1 MKETKEMLT
10 KAIEEQATDPYPNQT
25 VVDGLRKAA
34 DYLEANPGLPYFG
47 EQSIRMWLYDKEEL
61 RAVAKELG
69 SFKKE
74 ADDHFFRLIS
84 PVNEEVEFLFTISR
98 DTICKKVVTWD
109 CPDDL
114 VSLLREDEDVVT
126 VDD

>member
-1 MKETKEMLT
+1 MLEE
-10 KAIEEQATDPYPNQT
+10 KIEEQVIEAYPNQT
-25 VVDGLRKAA
+25 VVAGLRKAA
-34 DYLEANPGLPYFG
+34 DYLEANPSLPYFG
-47 EQSIRMWLYDKEEL
+47 EQSIRMWLYTKEEL

-74 ADDHFFRLIS
+74 ADDHFFRLIT
-84 PVNEEVEFLFTISR
+84 PVNEEVEFRFTISR

-114 VSLLREDEDVVT
+114 VSLLKEDEEVVT
-126 VDD
+126 VGD